1 MRMKFLASV
10 CGAALLMSALSANAA
25 GISDEQV
32 TMLVQTTVAAVKQD
46 APGTLEKINK
56 GEHPYKDKD
65 NAELYAF
72 VLDADVVSRAHPSSG
87 TVGTSL
93 KGAPDANGKMFRDE
107 LVANTLKDGKSWVDY
122 HYENPTTKKVE
133 PKKTYC
139 ELANGSDK
147 AQYIVCSG
155 KYVE

>member
-1 MRMKFLASV
+1 MKLLASF
-10 CGAALLMSALSANAA
+10 CGAALLLSTLSANAA

-32 TMLVQTTVAAVKQD
+32 TTLVHATVEAIQKDTPA
-46 APGTLEKINK
+46 TLEKINK

-65 NAELYAF
+65 NSELYAF
-72 VLDADVVSRAHPSSG
+72 VFDAEVVNRAHPTSES
-87 TVGTSL
+87 VGKSL
-93 KGAPDANGKMFRDE
+93 KGSPDVNGKMFRDE
-107 LVANTLKDGKSWVDY
+107 IVANTLKDGKAWVDY
-122 HYENPTTKKVE
+122 HYENPVSKKVE

-147 AQYIVCSG
+147 AKYIVCSG